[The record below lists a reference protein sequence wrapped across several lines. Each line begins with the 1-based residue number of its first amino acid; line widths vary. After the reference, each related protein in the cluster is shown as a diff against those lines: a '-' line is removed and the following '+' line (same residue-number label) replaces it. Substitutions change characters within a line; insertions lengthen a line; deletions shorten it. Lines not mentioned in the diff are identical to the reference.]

1 MHAVVG
7 LAETLD
13 LELKQV
19 STALGGTAT
28 PQATSG
34 TNSV

>member
-19 STALGGTAT
+19 STALGAT
-28 PQATSG
+28 VPCPG
-34 TNSV
+34 PGRLC